1 MKFKNNNKAVTEVI
15 GTMILL
21 LIAVSVVTLVF
32 YSTVSSLTSDSD
44 KIVDIVGRLNPE
56 ENEAN
61 FAILEHQGGERLGD
75 ETDITFTIAGSKK
88 EFTIYSNG
96 VYAPAMYKV
105 GPTMLMIL

>member
-1 MKFKNNNKAVTEVI
+1 MDWKLIYNKIFKSIIRYLNKGYYKKSMVRWYFLKFKNNNNAVTEVI

-61 FAILEHQGGERLGD
+61 FAI
-75 ETDITFTIAGSKK
+75 
-88 EFTIYSNG
+88 
-96 VYAPAMYKV
+96 
-105 GPTMLMIL
+105 